1 VLNFLLK
8 NANIVAMTLC
18 FWTFGLILG
27 EAVFEMTPDQAIVVL
42 IASAACGLTIL
53 MRLYNTDR
61 SRAKAEV
68 DYEV

>member
-27 EAVFEMTPDQAIVVL
+27 DAVFDLTPDQATVVL
-42 IASAACGLTIL
+42 IASAACGITIL
-53 MRLYNTDR
+53 MHLYKADG
-61 SRAKAEV
+61 SRAKVGA
-68 DYEV
+68 DYAV